1 MVMVNPMLKSI
12 FVNTGWNIIGLVLPL
27 FAAVLAIPVLISN
40 IGTDRFSMLSL
51 IWVAIGYFSLFDLGL
66 GRAVTK
72 LVSELDLQQGVLEM
86 QSLCVTSL
94 CMAGVAGLVGC
105 GLVLFVFW
113 GAGIQNYLPIN
124 MLVEV
129 RNSFYWVGLCI
140 PVIVCTA
147 VLKGVLEGLQR
158 FRVLNLIRG
167 PLGAIFF
174 LLPAGASFWDA
185 SLTMAV
191 AMSVM
196 ARLLMLC
203 AHYLPCRVFL
213 VWKQQMLSWVW
224 IRPLLGFGGWFT
236 VSNLVGPVIVYMDRF
251 VLAAVVPFSNIA
263 YYTAPFELVSKVLN
277 IPVAVTSALFPV
289 INKLQA
295 NGNES
300 GFKLKSKVQW
310 LVFAGMAVVVLV
322 GWGLANWF
330 LKIWLGADFAEHST
344 PVMQWLLVGFGLN
357 ALAQVTY
364 VSLQSQSQTR
374 VVAWLH
380 LLELPIYGVLLWVL
394 ISALG
399 MLGAAIAWATR
410 SCLDWLALEYL
421 LHRSRHRVA

>member
-1 MVMVNPMLKSI
+1 MIKLI
-12 FVNTGWNIIGLVLPL
+12 FVNTGWNILGLVLPL
-27 FAAVLAIPVLISN
+27 LAAVLAIPVLISN
-40 IGTDRFSMLSL
+40 IGTDRFGILSL
-51 IWVAIGYFSLFDLGL
+51 IWVVIGYFSLFDLGL

-72 LVSELDLQQGVLEM
+72 LVSELDLQQSGLEM

-94 CMAGVAGLVGC
+94 CMAGIAGLVGC
-105 GLVLFVFW
+105 GFVLLVFW
-113 GAGIQNYLPIN
+113 GAGLENFLPMN
-124 MLVEV
+124 LLAEV
-129 RNSFYWVGLCI
+129 RDAFYWVGLCI

-174 LLPAGASFWDA
+174 LLPAGASFLDA
-185 SLTMAV
+185 SLTVAV

-196 ARLLMLC
+196 ARLLMLY
-203 AHYLPCRVFL
+203 AHYLPCRGFL
-213 VWKQQMLSWVW
+213 IWRQPMWSWVW
-224 IRPLLGFGGWFT
+224 VRPLLGFGGWFT

-251 VLAAVVPFSNIA
+251 VLVAVVPFSNVA

-277 IPVAVTSALFPV
+277 LPVAVTSALFPI
-289 INKLQA
+289 INKLQV

-300 GFKLKSKVQW
+300 ALKVKSQVQW
-310 LVFAGMAVVVLV
+310 LVFAGMAVVVLA
-322 GWGLANWF
+322 GCGLANWF
-330 LKIWLGADFAEHST
+330 LEIWLGTDFAEHST
-344 PVMQWLLVGFGLN
+344 RVMQWLLVGFGFN

-374 VVAWLH
+374 IVAYLH
-380 LLELPIYGVLLWVL
+380 LLELPLYGVLLWVL

-399 MLGAAIAWATR
+399 MLGAAIAWVTR
-410 SCLDWLALEYL
+410 SGLDWLALEYL
-421 LHRSRHRVA
+421 LRRSGRRVD

>member
-1 MVMVNPMLKSI
+1 MLKSI
-12 FVNTGWNIIGLVLPL
+12 FVNTGWNILGLVLPL
-27 FAAVLAIPVLISN
+27 LAAVLAIPVLISN
-40 IGTDRFSMLSL
+40 IGTDRFGVLSL
-51 IWVAIGYFSLFDLGL
+51 IWVVIGYFSLFDLGL

-72 LVSELDLQQGVLEM
+72 LVSELDLQQSDLEM
-86 QSLCVTSL
+86 TSLCVTSL
-94 CMAGVAGLVGC
+94 CIAGVAGLVGC
-105 GLVLFVFW
+105 GFVLLVFW
-113 GAGIQNYLPIN
+113 GASIQNYLPIN
-124 MLVEV
+124 MQVEV
-129 RNSFYWVGLCI
+129 RDAFYWVGLCI

-147 VLKGVLEGLQR
+147 VLKGVMEGLQR

-167 PLGAIFF
+167 PLGAVFF
-174 LLPAGASFWDA
+174 LLPAGASFLDA

-196 ARLLMLC
+196 ARLLMLY
-203 AHYLPCRVFL
+203 AHYLPCRCFL
-213 VWKQQMLSWVW
+213 VWKQRMLSRIW
-224 IRPLLGFGGWFT
+224 IQPLLGFGGWFT

-277 IPVAVTSALFPV
+277 IPVAVTSALFPA

-295 NGNES
+295 NSNES
-300 GFKLKSKVQW
+300 ALKMKSQVQW

-322 GWGLANWF
+322 GCGLANWF

-344 PVMQWLLVGFGLN
+344 RLMQWLLVGFGFN

-374 VVAWLH
+374 VVAYLH
-380 LLELPIYGVLLWVL
+380 LLELPLYGGLLWML
-394 ISALG
+394 ISTFG

-410 SCLDWLALEYL
+410 SGLDWLALEYL
-421 LHRSRHRVA
+421 LRRSGRRLL